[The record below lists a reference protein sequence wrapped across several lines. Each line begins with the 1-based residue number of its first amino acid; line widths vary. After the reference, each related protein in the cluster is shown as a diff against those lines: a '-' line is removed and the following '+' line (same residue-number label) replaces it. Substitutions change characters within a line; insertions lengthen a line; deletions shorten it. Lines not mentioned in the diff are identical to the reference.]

1 MNTISLT
8 IFARDCHF
16 KITICLKN
24 FAMAVY
30 GKSRI
35 QNSLNSEK
43 AKRENCRSCASSP
56 IRIYCYTL
64 RIHVLLYESTKA
76 SASRV
81 SWIHRSSQVP
91 SAVQEH
97 VLPSRIKWRRT
108 NTVRSTALSHFHPRL
123 PPRPLPMDHG
133 YAVDVAHLLFTASAD
148 SHDTQRR
155 RRRTGAASAVDEQWN
170 SPRDCG
176 EKQLSNARPYNRVSL
191 NDTRGGDG
199 LTARLAR
206 GGGV

>member
-1 MNTISLT
+1 M
-8 IFARDCHF
+8 
-16 KITICLKN
+16 
-24 FAMAVY
+24 
-30 GKSRI
+30 
-35 QNSLNSEK
+35 
-43 AKRENCRSCASSP
+43 
-56 IRIYCYTL
+56 
-64 RIHVLLYESTKA
+64 
-76 SASRV
+76 
-81 SWIHRSSQVP
+81 
-91 SAVQEH
+91 QEH

-170 SPRDCG
+170 SSRDFG

-199 LTARLAR
+199 RTARSRPAEVAFRSTNHFYVIVRRYFTPQLLLLLPR
-206 GGGV
+206 LDHSDSWKTILTLLGVA